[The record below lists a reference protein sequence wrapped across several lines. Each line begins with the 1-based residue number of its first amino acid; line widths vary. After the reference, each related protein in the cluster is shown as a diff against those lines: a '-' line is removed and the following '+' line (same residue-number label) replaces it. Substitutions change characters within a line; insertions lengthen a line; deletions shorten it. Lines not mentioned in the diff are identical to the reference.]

1 MILFSG
7 MEGTKL
13 SSPKI
18 IEKRTFT
25 DSRGYFQEVAKEG
38 DDTFVGL
45 GSIKQ
50 INMSRSSAGVLRG
63 IHAQKGMDKA
73 MWVANGEAIIYAVLL
88 DRDSNKFG
96 TVVSE
101 HLKAGDGKVFYA
113 PHDWGRGFLAMK
125 DNTVVVYACS
135 DFYRPEAEYG
145 VNPLTCGLPS
155 VNEEIAKHLVISDK
169 DKEAISLKE
178 FKEGNNGSEEA

>member
-88 DRDSNKFG
+88 D
-96 TVVSE
+96 
-101 HLKAGDGKVFYA
+101 
-113 PHDWGRGFLAMK
+113 K
-125 DNTVVVYACS
+125 D
-135 DFYRPEAEYG
+135 
-145 VNPLTCGLPS
+145 
-155 VNEEIAKHLVISDK
+155 
-169 DKEAISLKE
+169 
-178 FKEGNNGSEEA
+178 

>member
-1 MILFSG
+1 MSH
-7 MEGTKL
+7 
-13 SSPKI
+13 PKVV
-18 IEKRTFT
+18 EKRTFI
-25 DSRGYFQEVAKEG
+25 DSRGFFQEVAKEG
-38 DDTFVGL
+38 DDVFGGL
-45 GSIKQ
+45 GAVKQ

-88 DRDSNKFG
+88 DVDSPNYG
-96 TVVSE
+96 NAISS
-101 HLKAGDGKVFYA
+101 HMKAGDGKVFYA
-113 PHDWGRGFLAMK
+113 PDNWGRGFLALK

-145 VNPLTCGLPS
+145 VNPLSCGLDS

-169 DKEAISLKE
+169 DKEAPSLAE
-178 FKEGNNGSEEA
+178 FKEGKRGSEEA